1 MEKYKALILDDEIEN
16 IKILKIYL
24 KKFFPQIEIV
34 AEAKSVCEGVQMY
47 LKTEPDILLLDVGLG
62 NDDAFSFIDSIGK
75 SNSEIIFISSSSSYG
90 VKAVNYNITG
100 YVLKP
105 IDTDKL
111 KKAVNKAIFN
121 LETKRNEDKI
131 EKIKLDYPTVLA
143 VPSIQKVEVILVES
157 VEFLEADGKYT
168 IFNLTSSDKK
178 IASRNLGEYEKILD
192 PKLFF
197 RIHHRF
203 LVNTNKINNIHKTDG
218 YYCELESSKTLPI
231 AKRRQ
236 ELLNKFLKLK

>member
-1 MEKYKALILDDEIEN
+1 MKKYKVLILDDEIEN

-24 KKFFPQIEIV
+24 KKFFPEIEIV
-34 AEAKSVCEGVQMY
+34 AEAKSVYEGVQTY

-75 SNSEIIFISSSSSYG
+75 SNSEIIFISSNSSYG

-131 EKIKLDYPTVLA
+131 EKIELDYPTVLA
-143 VPSIQKVEVILVES
+143 VPSIKKVEVILVES
-157 VEFLEADGKYT
+157 VEFLESDGKYT

-203 LVNTNKINNIHKTDG
+203 LVNTNKIKNIHKTDG
-218 YYCELESSKTLPI
+218 YYCELESGKTLPI

-236 ELLNKFLKLK
+236 ELFNKFLKLK